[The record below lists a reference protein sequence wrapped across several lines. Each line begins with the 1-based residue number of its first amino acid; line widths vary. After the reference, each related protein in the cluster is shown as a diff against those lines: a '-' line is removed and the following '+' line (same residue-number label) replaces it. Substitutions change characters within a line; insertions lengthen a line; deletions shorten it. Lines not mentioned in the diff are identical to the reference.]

1 MSDAPAILTSGLSKR
16 YDRQLAVDRLDL
28 RVEQGEIFG
37 FLGPNGAGKSTT
49 IRMLLDLIRPTT
61 GNAQV
66 MGFDCQHQSR
76 EVRGLTGYLPGDLR
90 LYGGLRGS
98 EMVEL
103 FAKLRSQPT
112 APAFIHETADALGLD
127 LSKHAG
133 AYSKGTRQKLGV
145 LISLLGSPRVL
156 LMDEP
161 TSGLDPIVQ
170 RTVWDILRRQT
181 AQGVTV
187 FFSSH
192 VMSEVEQICE
202 RIAILREGR
211 LVTVQPVAEMK
222 AHGLRH
228 VIVSFAGQAPSPEAF
243 ALPGVRE
250 LERSRETLEFEVRGE
265 IDALLKALA
274 AHTVID
280 LRTEQPT
287 LDEILL
293 GYYREEVKA

>member
-16 YDRQLAVDRLDL
+16 YDSQLAVDRLDL

-112 APAFIHETADALGLD
+112 APESESGH
-127 LSKHAG
+127 SSPPVRKHKTCMAAARAKTFQATTHRRAG
-133 AYSKGTRQKLGV
+133 V
-145 LISLLGSPRVL
+145 
-156 LMDEP
+156 
-161 TSGLDPIVQ
+161 
-170 RTVWDILRRQT
+170 
-181 AQGVTV
+181 
-187 FFSSH
+187 
-192 VMSEVEQICE
+192 
-202 RIAILREGR
+202 
-211 LVTVQPVAEMK
+211 
-222 AHGLRH
+222 
-228 VIVSFAGQAPSPEAF
+228 
-243 ALPGVRE
+243 
-250 LERSRETLEFEVRGE
+250 
-265 IDALLKALA
+265 
-274 AHTVID
+274 
-280 LRTEQPT
+280 
-287 LDEILL
+287 
-293 GYYREEVKA
+293 